1 MAIGI
6 IDPNARNDGIFSR
19 LLPVQEYL
27 EILNIPRYLYTLGR
41 KCVCKINFC
50 KKKNLSVTFQ
60 LSDKIN
66 YFREHDWIKPE
77 GGTFV
82 FGLPLTHLGLP
93 F

>member
-6 IDPNARNDGIFSR
+6 VDPNSRNDDISQGYYQSSR
-19 LLPVQEYL
+19 GVF
-27 EILNIPRYLYTLGR
+27 RTKALGR

-50 KKKNLSVTFQ
+50 KKKKNLSFTFQ

-66 YFREHDWIKPE
+66 CFRVHDWIKSE
-77 GGTFV
+77 NGTFV
-82 FGLPLTHLGLP
+82 FGLSLTHLGLP